1 MTFELTRIK
10 QRLADLEK
18 GYKELSIWHDKNK
31 RVFLELNVRSKKRL
45 DYETKLTNSVNQAMQ
60 AIIEINDRLDLLE
73 KKQ

>member
-10 QRLADLEK
+10 QRLSDLEK
-18 GYKELSIWHDKNK
+18 GYNELSIWHDKNK

-45 DYETKLTNSVNQAMQ
+45 DFETKLTNSVNQAMQ

>member
-18 GYKELSIWHDKNK
+18 GYKELFIWHDKNK

-45 DYETKLTNSVNQAMQ
+45 DFETNLTNSVNQAMQ
-60 AIIEINDRLDLLE
+60 AIIEINERLDALE